1 MRRLVNGEL
10 TLLTC
15 SLDDGGPKFH
25 PCRRC
30 HEALREAGHAYE
42 TDVFDRNRPMGLF
55 TKGKRPK
62 LEEMTGQEK
71 LPVLQTPH
79 GEFITGSKK
88 IIEWAKSNP
97 PAAQG

>member
-1 MRRLVNGEL
+1 MTGEL

-42 TDVFDRNRPMGLF
+42 TDVVDKNRPMGLF
-55 TKGKRPK
+55 TKGSRPTLK
-62 LEEMTGQEK
+62 EMTGQET
-71 LPVLQTPH
+71 LPVLRRSG
-79 GEFITGSKK
+79 GELIAGSKN

-97 PAAQG
+97 PAAQA

>member
-1 MRRLVNGEL
+1 MTGEL

-42 TDVFDRNRPMGLF
+42 TDVVDRNRPMGLL
-55 TKGKRPK
+55 T
-62 LEEMTGQEK
+62 
-71 LPVLQTPH
+71 
-79 GEFITGSKK
+79 
-88 IIEWAKSNP
+88 
-97 PAAQG
+97 